1 MNKKLFYSIGE
12 VSKLKSI
19 SIKTLRYYHDIGLL
33 IPARVDLDTGYR
45 YYSPDQFVI
54 IDIIK
59 IGKSLDTP
67 LKDLI
72 TIFQSSTS
80 DELLAFIDERERD
93 VQLKIIELNQMVLKI
108 QNLKGSLK
116 SSHNIL
122 NQSEIEVNYF
132 DDRYVVWFPTEG
144 EDENETFLSYVR
156 LEQIIEKLEIN
167 PLYITGTIIGGDLEK
182 SLLYQKG
189 VFHCV
194 SKNDFRKD
202 NPHFMRFPSGYYITA
217 VYRSGEENRMQK
229 ELAHYISEH
238 QLQVKMMIEIDLLE
252 TLSDTNTYY
261 SQIQLLVSESVGT
274 SPL

>member
-33 IPARVDLDTGYR
+33 VPAKVDRETGYR

-59 IGKSLDTP
+59 IGKSLETP

-72 TIFQSSTS
+72 TIFQSSSS

-93 VQLKIIELNQMVLKI
+93 VQLKIVELNQMVLKI

-122 NQSEIEVNYF
+122 RQSEIEVSF
-132 DDRYVVWFPTEG
+132 IDDRYVVWFPTEG
-144 EDENETFLSYVR
+144 EDENEAFLSYVR
-156 LEQIIEKLEIN
+156 LDQIIEQLEIN
-167 PLYITGTIIGGDLEK
+167 PLYVTGTIIGGDLEK
-182 SLLYQKG
+182 SLLYQTG

-194 SKNDFRKD
+194 SAIDFRKD
-202 NPHFMRFPSGYYITA
+202 NPNFMHFPSGYYITG
-217 VYRSGEENRMQK
+217 VYKVGEEHCIQK
-229 ELAHYISEH
+229 ELARYISEH

-252 TLSDTNTYY
+252 TVSDTNTYY
-261 SQIQLLVSESVGT
+261 SQIQLLVSESDGT